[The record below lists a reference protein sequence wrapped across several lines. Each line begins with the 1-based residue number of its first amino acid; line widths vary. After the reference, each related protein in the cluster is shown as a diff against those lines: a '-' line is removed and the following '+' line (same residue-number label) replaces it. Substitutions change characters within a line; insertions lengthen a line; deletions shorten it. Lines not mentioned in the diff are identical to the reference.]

1 MFGCRGLA
9 PASSSAR
16 LQQRPH
22 CRLGSRSDRAVQ
34 RRHARTV
41 PCVGIRADR
50 HEVTND
56 VGLGDRIPMIRIR
69 GIVKRFR
76 PPAIPGA
83 DIGPPGQEKF
93 RQRSPEGR
101 CRHVQCGVAGVQVM
115 RD

>member
-1 MFGCRGLA
+1 
-9 PASSSAR
+9 
-16 LQQRPH
+16 
-22 CRLGSRSDRAVQ
+22 
-34 RRHARTV
+34 
-41 PCVGIRADR
+41 
-50 HEVTND
+50 
-56 VGLGDRIPMIRIR
+56 MIRIG
-69 GIVKRFR
+69 GIMKRFR